1 MALFKW
7 GAKTSNKK
15 TEDKKK
21 TDKTA
26 AGTLK
31 VAGGP
36 KSVKKE
42 TKEIKEIKEAKK
54 VETKEAT
61 EKKSMKDLYDKGAA
75 VRGDKKEGGAAAAKR
90 SGKHGNAYRV
100 ITRPLITEKAATLGA
115 DSKYA
120 FVVGDQA
127 NKIEIAKAIDELYG
141 IKPLSVNIIKVAG
154 KKVRQGRTRGQ
165 RKNWKKAIV
174 TLPKGKTINIYE
186 GV

>member
-7 GAKTSNKK
+7 GAKTPSKK
-15 TEDKKK
+15 TEDKK
-21 TDKTA
+21 TDKVKPGA
-26 AGTLK
+26 LK
-31 VAGGP
+31 VAA
-36 KSVKKE
+36 KTRVAKKE
-42 TKEIKEIKEAKK
+42 TREIKEGAD
-54 VETKEAT
+54 
-61 EKKSMKDLYDKGAA
+61 KKSMKDLYD
-75 VRGDKKEGGAAAAKR
+75 GGAAAKSDKKESAGGAAPAKK

-120 FVVGDQA
+120 FVVGDRA

-141 IKPLSVNIIKVAG
+141 IKPLSVNIINVSG
-154 KKVRQGRTRGQ
+154 KKVRQGRTQGQ
-165 RKNWKKAIV
+165 RKDWKKAIV